1 MAAHAVALALEEDGL
16 TIHHPSGTLAHVA
29 ALRDRMNL
37 ATLSADDALIR
48 VWVTTIGDIAQYEPL
63 AVGTP
68 FEVETS
74 VLIIPLAAISHLRH
88 FHRLQI
94 DHLQFDA
101 ILDEGY
107 LLAVGTIFRRATLY
121 LREVDL
127 AIQQIEGRQFWEHAL
142 FLDECGVGEVQVFLP
157 DDAGRVELPVAV
169 TL

>member
-37 ATLSADDALIR
+37 TTFSADDALIR

-63 AVGTP
+63 AVGAP

-88 FHRLQI
+88 VHGLQI
-94 DHLQFDA
+94 DHLQFDTVF
-101 ILDEGY
+101 DEGY

-121 LREVDL
+121 L
-127 AIQQIEGRQFWEHAL
+127 
-142 FLDECGVGEVQVFLP
+142 
-157 DDAGRVELPVAV
+157 
-169 TL
+169 